1 MLALIAGAGMK
12 RREFLSFLGGATAAQ
27 LVAPRLARGQPTGRA
42 RRVGILLGS
51 YSAADPAGQVRIGI
65 LLKTLRERGWEDGRN
80 LHIDYHW
87 GAGNSEQISKLV
99 VELVQSAPD
108 AIIATSDPAIAQFH
122 KLTSAI
128 PIIFTQT
135 SEPVESGIVASLAR
149 PGGNM
154 TGFQN
159 FEPAIGGKWLEV
171 LKEVAPGLTNAGA
184 VFSADAAAHAQF
196 LKSAQSVAPALGMT
210 VTLVDIQGDLERA
223 ITAYAEQPDRGLL
236 VFPHPKT
243 IANRRL
249 INSLAVRHR
258 APAIYPYRYFAGDGG
273 LITYGPDQLDQWRGA
288 ALYLDRILKGE
299 NPAGLPVQTPTK
311 YELAIN
317 VKAAKAIGLT
327 ISPRLI
333 AGADEVIE

>member
-1 MLALIAGAGMK
+1 M
-12 RREFLSFLGGATAAQ
+12 RRRKFLGILGSAAAAWPLATSAQ
-27 LVAPRLARGQPTGRA
+27 QTGRV
-42 RRVGILLGS
+42 RRVGMLLGS
-51 YSAADPAGQVRIGI
+51 YTATDQAGQARIGTF
-65 LLKTLRERGWEDGRN
+65 LTALRGLGWEDGRN
-80 LHIDYHW
+80 LGIDYHW
-87 GAGNSEQISKLV
+87 GAGNSEQIKKLV
-99 VELVQSAPD
+99 AELVRSAPD
-108 AIIATSDPAIAQFH
+108 AIIATSDPAISQLRS
-122 KLTSAI
+122 LTSTI

-171 LKEVAPGLTNAGA
+171 LKEVAPGLKNAGA
-184 VFSADAAAHAQF
+184 VLSRDAAAHIQF
-196 LKSAQSVAPALGMT
+196 LQSAQTVAPSLGIT
-210 VTLVDIQGDLERA
+210 VTAVDVQGELERP

-258 APAIYPYRYFAGDGG
+258 SPAVYPYRYFANDGG

-288 ALYLDRILKGE
+288 AIYLDRILKGE
-299 NPAGLPVQTPTK
+299 NPARLPVQTPTK

-317 VKAAKAIGLT
+317 LKAAKAIGLT
-327 ISPRLI
+327 VPPGLLSR
-333 AGADEVIE
+333 ADEVIE